1 MGSPFYARRRLFCR
15 RPARSPC
22 DVTAFWN
29 DKIEPN
35 TEPAPMRTPML
46 NEREIESCYLGQF
59 IPVHYHH
66 NMLMD
71 QNRMHGFKSAID
83 YAVKPG
89 MKVLELGGGTGVLSC
104 FAAAKA
110 DKVWCVEFNPDM
122 VKEARKMLALNA
134 NGEKVEVVHADAFE
148 YLPPEP
154 VDVVICEMIHVGML
168 REKQVEVIESFK
180 RRYLARFGGPLP
192 LFVPE
197 AVIMAVQP
205 MQQEYDFEGFY
216 APIVQ
221 FQETTAI
228 HPGVLELAPPAVYSI
243 IDFTQPTDTLFGFDG
258 KFVVERSGTLN
269 ALRFVTK
276 NILAVVP
283 ERSTTIDWLN
293 HYMCLPLPQAMTVKA
308 GDVLQV
314 SFQYRAGGSIPSLEA
329 SMNVQVLYDV
339 NLQPAPQTVVYA

>member
-1 MGSPFYARRRLFCR
+1 
-15 RPARSPC
+15 
-22 DVTAFWN
+22 
-29 DKIEPN
+29 
-35 TEPAPMRTPML
+35 ML

-89 MKVLELGGGTGVLSC
+89 AKVLELGGGTGVLSW

-110 DKVWCVEFNPDM
+110 DKVYCVEFNPDM

-134 NGEKVEVVHADAFE
+134 NGHKVEVIHADAFE

-180 RRYLARFGGPLP
+180 RRYAARFGGPLP
-192 LFVPE
+192 VFLPE

-205 MQQEYDFEGFY
+205 LQQEYDFEGFY

-228 HPGVLELAPPAVYSI
+228 HPGTVEMAQPAVYSI
-243 IDFTQPTDTLFGFDG
+243 IDFSQPNELIYQWQG
-258 KFVVERSGTLN
+258 KFVVERAGQVN
-269 ALRFVTK
+269 AMRFVTK
-276 NILAVVP
+276 NILAVVS

-293 HYMCLPLPQAMTVKA
+293 HYMTLPLAVPVRASE

-314 SFQYRAGGSIPSLEA
+314 SFQYRAGGSIPSLQASLQAEVMYEA
-329 SMNVQVLYDV
+329 AR
-339 NLQPAPQTVVYA
+339 QPAQGVPAFA